1 MDNFEFKL
9 GGTLKNLAFSLEGF
23 TKKVVDQNQTIYNN
37 ENFNEIISLYSNGQ
51 MDQSLAKIQN
61 LIQFLNCGADKKHR
75 FDDAELKEKRNE
87 KLAAKI
93 AEVSNK
99 VNKVL

>member
-1 MDNFEFKL
+1 M

-61 LIQFLNCGADKKHR
+61 LIQFLNCGPDKKHR
-75 FDDAELKEKRNE
+75 FDDA
-87 KLAAKI
+87 
-93 AEVSNK
+93 
-99 VNKVL
+99 